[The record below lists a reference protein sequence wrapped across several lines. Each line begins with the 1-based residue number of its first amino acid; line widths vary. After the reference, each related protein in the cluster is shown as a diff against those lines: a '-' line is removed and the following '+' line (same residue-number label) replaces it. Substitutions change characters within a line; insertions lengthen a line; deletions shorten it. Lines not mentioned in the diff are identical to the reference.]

1 MHDKDKSKHLFSS
14 HSSSSG
20 VVGGKQKASSL
31 LLERT
36 TVSSSDVTAKV
47 AWTMA
52 GDRAFSKVPFP
63 AKVTKHVTMLEYCS
77 DDVPKE

>member
-1 MHDKDKSKHLFSS
+1 MVQQRSEAMEIWRL
-14 HSSSSG
+14 G
-20 VVGGKQKASSL
+20 RVVGGKQKASSL
-31 LLERT
+31 LLERI

-52 GDRAFSKVPFP
+52 GDRAFRKVPFP
-63 AKVTKHVTMLEYCS
+63 ANVTKHVTMLEYCS